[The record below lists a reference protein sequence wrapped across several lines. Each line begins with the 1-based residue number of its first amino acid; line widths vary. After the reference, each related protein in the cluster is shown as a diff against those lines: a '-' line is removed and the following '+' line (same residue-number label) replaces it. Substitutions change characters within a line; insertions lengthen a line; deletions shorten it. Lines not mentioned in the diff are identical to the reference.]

1 MPGRVFDLVYEA
13 SELLLNWCPA
23 IDDPPFKKRNE
34 RRLLRS
40 NPQLFAEVRSITMR
54 STVEYCHACLCRL
67 GCAAC
72 MMEREQDTTATM
84 DAPSAI

>member
-13 SELLLNWCPA
+13 SELLLHWCPA

-40 NPQLFAEVRSITMR
+40 NPQLFAEVRSIT
-54 STVEYCHACLCRL
+54 YA
-67 GCAAC
+67 
-72 MMEREQDTTATM
+72 
-84 DAPSAI
+84 

>member
-1 MPGRVFDLVYEA
+1 MRFCTALPLHCLVQMCKSLKSPPHRRRPTQMPGRVFDLVYEA

-40 NPQLFAEVRSITMR
+40 NPQLFAEVRSIT
-54 STVEYCHACLCRL
+54 YA
-67 GCAAC
+67 
-72 MMEREQDTTATM
+72 
-84 DAPSAI
+84 